1 MATPF
6 DPTKA
11 ALLQP
16 AIQRAAAGS
25 ALGPV
30 GTIGGLLSGIGGALS
45 NVPAGVNPRM
55 QAQGTGQQNL
65 DDIKRRDMAAQFRQ
79 LGDSVDQFR
88 SPQEAPVEAPA
99 AAQAP
104 QAAPQPDPIEGLRQ
118 QAERGFQVQVAK
130 GELPT
135 RDIAESIVEGQAKQ
149 AGEDLSK
156 EEKVRR
162 VSQERKLIDNM
173 PDEQKPNYLSWALI
187 AAGLIASAVDEDA
200 GYYFA
205 DSYNQTRKQAAEAAE
220 KQLERESRKAE
231 RQEDREFRSEEAALD
246 RESRANLSAEE
257 FKARREML
265 DEELK
270 VRRDQMGQQAAYQ
283 NARLSLLQQK
293 NDLAAQGGDMPGQSK
308 GITLGSD
315 DAKALVKGISND
327 LGLNL
332 SEGVE
337 ANAAAFLQNA
347 LKFNPNADPALVL
360 DTWIKRNEKNLGSE
374 KRALGFLPFVDE
386 KGPVQFINR

>member
-30 GTIGGLLSGIGGALS
+30 GTIGGLLSGIGGALN

-55 QAQGTGQQNL
+55 KAQGTGQQNL
-65 DDIKRRDMAAQFRQ
+65 DDIKRRDMAAQFQQ

-104 QAAPQPDPIEGLRQ
+104 QAAPEQDPIEGLRQ

-205 DSYNQTRKQAAEAAE
+205 DSYNQTRKQLADQTE

-270 VRRDQMGQQAAYQ
+270 VRRDQLGQQAAYQ

-293 NDLAAQGGDMPGQSK
+293 NDLATGGIDGQSK
-308 GITLGSD
+308 GITLGHE
-315 DAKALVKGISND
+315 DAVALAKGTAQD
-327 LGLNL
+327 LGFNL
-332 SEGVE
+332 SDGVA
-337 ANAAAFLQNA
+337 ANAGAVLQNA
-347 LKFNPNADPALVL
+347 LKFNPNADPALVI
-360 DTWIKRNEKNLGSE
+360 DTWIKRSQKNLTKES
-374 KRALGFLPFVDE
+374 GFMGFGKDTV
-386 KGPVQFINR
+386 KFNNR